1 MNDDGE
7 RDLLDDY
14 DDTPEDDEAGGSGY
28 RPSDP
33 RRNMS
38 PVRAMLLAGVGL
50 AAVGLVVGVAT
61 DFGKV
66 VWFFAAVVWILATLV
81 WLGDS
86 YRTGTSAGKE
96 RPLAVPLGAAVVSG
110 LAILLLTFVSF
121 AGSGSSDEPSVR
133 TSGTATRTP
142 SSDDRTPDGSSTS
155 EATDTETPG
164 NGSPTPASTRTRTP
178 TETATRNAGGQT
190 YTVQAGDTLSG
201 IAAQFGVELDA
212 LMEANNITDPNTVIV
227 GQELIIP
234 E

>member
-14 DDTPEDDEAGGSGY
+14 DDTPEGEEDGGGY

-38 PVRAMLLAGVGL
+38 PVRVMLLAGVGL

-66 VWFFAAVVWILATLV
+66 VWFFAALVWVLATLV

-121 AGSGSSDEPSVR
+121 AGGGDNDSPSVGNTLPTR
-133 TSGTATRTP
+133 TATA
-142 SSDDRTPDGSSTS
+142 DDETPDGGPTD
-155 EATDTETPG
+155 EVTDTETPDTE
-164 NGSPTPASTRTRTP
+164 SPTPASTRTRTP
-178 TETATRNAGGQT
+178 TETPTRNGDEQT
-190 YTVQAGDTLSG
+190 YTVQAGDTLSA
-201 IAAQFGVELDA
+201 IAAQFDVTIEE
-212 LMEANNITDPNTVIV
+212 LMEANDLTDPNTVVV

-234 E
+234 Q

>member
-14 DDTPEDDEAGGSGY
+14 DDTPEDEEDGGG
-28 RPSDP
+28 RGPSEP

-66 VWFFAAVVWILATLV
+66 VWFFAAVVWVLATIV

-121 AGSGSSDEPSVR
+121 AGGGSNDEPSVR
-133 TSGTATRTP
+133 SSSTATRTP
-142 SSDDRTPDGSSTS
+142 SSSEETPDGSSTG
-155 EATDTETPG
+155 EATDTETPDD
-164 NGSPTPASTRTRTP
+164 GSPTPGSTRTRTP
-178 TETATRNAGGQT
+178 TETATRGAGGQT
-190 YTVQAGDTLSG
+190 YTVKPGDTLSG
-201 IAAQFGVELDA
+201 IAAQFGVTIDA
-212 LMEANNITDPNTVIV
+212 ILEANDLTDPNTVVV